1 MVFMGGE
8 QKMSNLMLIAGV
20 DEVGRGP
27 LAGPVVTAAVIL
39 PAKTIIHGLDD
50 SKKLTDKQRRALLMP
65 ILREAHAIAIG
76 YCSAQKIDELNIH
89 YATLAAMKQAIDQ
102 LAIAPDIVYIDG
114 KFCPPCE
121 YPCEAI
127 IKGDSK
133 IPAIA
138 AASIVAKVFRD
149 QLMIDL
155 DCKYPEYGFAGHKGY
170 PSKLHLQKLIE
181 HGACAIH
188 RRSYRPVAEVIV
200 QYANGELE
208 ND

>member
-1 MVFMGGE
+1 
-8 QKMSNLMLIAGV
+8 MSNLMLIAGV

-27 LAGPVVTAAVIL
+27 LAGPVVAAAVIL
-39 PAKTIIHGLDD
+39 ASQTIIPGLND
-50 SKKLTDKQRRALLMP
+50 SKKLTDKQRRALLIP
-65 ILREAHAIAIG
+65 ILREAHAVAIG
-76 YCSAQKIDELNIH
+76 YCTAEEIDKLNIH
-89 YATLAAMKQAIDQ
+89 YATLKAMQQAIDQ

-114 KFCPPCE
+114 KFCPSSA
-121 YPCEAI
+121 YHCEAI

-170 PSKLHLQKLIE
+170 PSKLHLEKLIE

-188 RRSYRPVAEVIV
+188 RRSYRPVAEVV
-200 QYANGELE
+200 MQYANGELE
-208 ND
+208 NA